1 MDALEGRAPLNE
13 IKRGIDSLVGERVR
27 VTANKGRRQ
36 VVEREGTLERTYPNL
51 FVIRLDEGESS
62 RRLTYTYADV
72 LTETVKLAVFDGQQG
87 ATAVKFPLV

>member
-1 MDALEGRAPLNE
+1 ME

-51 FVIRLDEGESS
+51 FVIRLDEGDSS
-62 RRLTYTYADV
+62 RRLSYTYADV
-72 LTETVKLAVFDGQQG
+72 LTETVKLAVYNSQG
-87 ATAVKFPLV
+87 ATAVRFPLG